1 MRPGDEPSFGVEEL
15 YYQMYIL
22 AIGIQ
27 LAGPNL
33 TPETFQAGMYAY
45 PGGVGPR
52 GTWGFGPGDHPP
64 TDDYREIWW
73 DPDRTSPPTH
83 KPGAWVQI
91 NGGPRWAPR
100 RPPTPPA
107 HLPP

>member
-45 PGGVGPR
+45 PGGVGLR
-52 GTWGFGPGDHPP
+52 GTWGFGPGDHTP
-64 TDDYREIWW
+64 TDDYRAIWW
-73 DPDRTSPPTH
+73 DPDPIGRASGRERECQYVSISVVAGSL
-83 KPGAWVQI
+83 K
-91 NGGPRWAPR
+91 
-100 RPPTPPA
+100 
-107 HLPP
+107 

>member
-52 GTWGFGPGDHPP
+52 GTWGFGPGDHTP

-73 DPDRTSPPTH
+73 DPDRISPQNN
-83 KPGAWVQI
+83 KPGAGVQRTA
-91 NGGPRWAPR
+91 GAPGHPGTEGDGPG
-100 RPPTPPA
+100 
-107 HLPP
+107 